1 MKFTFIFINVL
12 IFDKIALQLMN
23 QYYVILKVQFDFA
36 LEVWFSILYAWSWL
50 VNQQSTIDIQ
60 CLARQLTFSSTFNV

>member
-36 LEVWFSILYAWSWL
+36 LEVWFSILYA
-50 VNQQSTIDIQ
+50 
-60 CLARQLTFSSTFNV
+60 